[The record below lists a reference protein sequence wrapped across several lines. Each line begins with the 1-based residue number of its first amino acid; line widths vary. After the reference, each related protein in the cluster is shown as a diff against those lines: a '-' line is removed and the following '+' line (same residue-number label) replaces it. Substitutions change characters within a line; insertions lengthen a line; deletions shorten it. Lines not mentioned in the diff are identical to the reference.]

1 MTSDDEKT
9 MRDRLRRIIDGPP
22 PEEQPEQSPL
32 VDVHVIP
39 EPTAPAEAP
48 DHEAQDD
55 NEDDQEEQPEKRPW
69 HYVLPGPFGSRPTP
83 DPEPT
88 AQERL
93 AAAPGIHV
101 TVHQPP
107 PPPWAPPV
115 DPAAAQA
122 AERLHRRRIW
132 FAYHAGAAGAGW
144 VFGLP
149 QQMAELIADA
159 GNAGAAVGIALCLVT
174 WIVAS
179 YLPGLPYMPPALRP
193 VTVWAARIPVCSAA
207 LALALNA
214 PNAL

>member
-1 MTSDDEKT
+1 MSDDEKT
-9 MRDRLRRIIDGPP
+9 LRDRLRRVIDGPP
-22 PEEQPEQSPL
+22 ADEEQPPAPL
-32 VDVHVIP
+32 VEVHVIP
-39 EPTAPAEAP
+39 EPTAPEADEDQDETDGQEDEEP
-48 DHEAQDD
+48 EAA
-55 NEDDQEEQPEKRPW
+55 RPW
-69 HYVLPGPFGSRPTP
+69 WYSIPRPFGAPATP

-93 AAAPGIHV
+93 AATPGIHV

-107 PPPWAPPV
+107 PPPWATPV
-115 DPAAAQA
+115 DPAEAAA
-122 AERLHRRRIW
+122 AERLHRRRVW
-132 FAYHAGAAGAGW
+132 VAYHAGAAGVGW

-159 GNAGAAVGIALCLVT
+159 GNAGPAVGIALGLVT